1 MMYVILFGMVIL
13 FPFAVVD
20 IARSYYAYLK
30 YGIKWSELKKFNS
43 GMAWMKGEN
52 PKAYAR
58 IMAMPKRNQ
67 FDAYNAYQKKLVLF
81 DDDEEKHHH
90 REDSKPRYKNGR
102 KRSSKKNKVYYED

>member
-1 MMYVILFGMVIL
+1 MLYIALLGLVVGL
-13 FPFAVVD
+13 PFAVID

-43 GMAWMKGEN
+43 GMEWMKKES
-52 PKAYAR
+52 PKAYAK

-81 DDDEEKHHH
+81 DDDEEKRRH
-90 REDSKPRYKNGR
+90 RENSKPRYKNAH
-102 KRSSKKNKVYYED
+102 SSKKKKVYYED